1 MNTNRAESN
10 IRKVALTSLSG
21 TSIEWYDFFLYGAAA
36 GLVFPKLFFG
46 EVDPTTALILSFL
59 TFAAG
64 FIARPVGGIIF
75 GHFGDIVG
83 RKKTLVIALML
94 MGIASTMIG
103 LLPTYETIGIAA
115 PLLLTFLRFC
125 QGIAIGGQWGGA
137 MLLVTESAPNNRRG
151 FYGAYAQAGAPVGVI
166 LANIAFISVSSLTTE
181 EDFLSWG
188 WRIPFLISFVLVI
201 ISMYI
206 QLRLEDTRAF
216 KELEA
221 SKSAKPVEKRQIKSS
236 PILEAL
242 RRYPGRISLAAGA
255 FLSIQVTFY
264 ILVAFILAYG
274 VQTTELS
281 RNDILMAVLIG
292 SAIMVPMQFVFSDYS
307 DKNGRKG
314 IFMTGA
320 ILTGVWAFA
329 LFPLIDTGS
338 FYLVILGVSGG
349 LMFLGMMYGP
359 QAAFFAEL
367 FSTDVRYSGASL
379 GYQIGAIIGGSFAPT
394 IATLLWKNY
403 DIFWVSVYIA
413 FASLASLLSVY
424 FLTETYQKDLNE

>member
-221 SKSAKPVEKRQIKSS
+221 SKSAGPEEKRQIKSS

>member
-1 MNTNRAESN
+1 MDNNKTESN

-46 EVDPTTALILSFL
+46 EVDPTTALILSFM

-75 GHFGDIVG
+75 GHFGDLIG

-94 MGIASTMIG
+94 MGIASTLIG

-115 PLLLTFLRFC
+115 PILLTFLRFC

-137 MLLVTESAPNNRRG
+137 MLLVTESAPSNRRG
-151 FYGAYAQAGAPVGVI
+151 YYGAYAQAGAPVGVI
-166 LANIAFISVSSLTTE
+166 LANIAFISVSLMTTE
-181 EDFLSWG
+181 ESFLSWG

-206 QLRLEDTRAF
+206 QLKLEDTKAF

-221 SKSAKPVEKRQIKSS
+221 IKASDTSSTKEIKSS

-242 RRYPGRISLAAGA
+242 RRYPKRISLAAGA

-264 ILVAFILAYG
+264 ILVAFVLAYG

-281 RNDILMAVLIG
+281 RNDLLTAVLIG
-292 SAIMVPMQFVFSDYS
+292 SAIMVPMQFMFSDYS

-314 IFMTGA
+314 IFMLGA
-320 ILTGVWAFA
+320 IFTALWSFA
-329 LFPLIDTGS
+329 LFPLIDTGN
-338 FYLVILGVSGG
+338 FYLVILGVTG
-349 LMFLGMMYGP
+349 
-359 QAAFFAEL
+359 
-367 FSTDVRYSGASL
+367 
-379 GYQIGAIIGGSFAPT
+379 
-394 IATLLWKNY
+394 
-403 DIFWVSVYIA
+403 
-413 FASLASLLSVY
+413 
-424 FLTETYQKDLNE
+424 

>member
-1 MNTNRAESN
+1 MNTNHAESN

-83 RKKTLVIALML
+83 RKKTLVMALML

-137 MLLVTESAPNNRRG
+137 MLLVTESAPKNRRG

-221 SKSAKPVEKRQIKSS
+221 SKSAEPQEKRQIKSS